1 VVEEIPETGAG
12 QILVRV
18 RASSVNF
25 RDPVIARRDRQSG
38 GADGRPMSITVVSI
52 SDVFSGGPDG

>member
-1 VVEEIPETGAG
+1 VDEEIPETGAG

-25 RDPVIARRDRQSG
+25 RDPVIAPRDRQSG